1 MSMNGKITKV
11 VFPHAD
17 KLGPVPALLPAAPR
31 GWDYEPASE
40 EAEAS
45 IPPGEILPA
54 SIDAESSHAYIWEHA
69 ASAAAVVRSI
79 WNEGAEGS
87 GSLVGMSSAQ
97 IVAAFFIAVG
107 EEVGARVLG
116 GLDRGEAVAV
126 GRAIAELRAVAHQ
139 TAMAALAM
147 VQTRI
152 ESGAYFERGGAA
164 YAQALLGAVGMPGWA
179 ERVIAEEPHARSDDE
194 MAGSASGFY
203 LLEKIGPDQLAPF
216 ISHEHPQTIALIL
229 SQLDASQ
236 ASGILARLPE
246 HPRADVAYRITCM
259 NVVSAKVLRRVEEYL
274 ETSLCG
280 ILSVNLGVGGPK
292 VVADVLNLCGSSMEK
307 NILGQIDARDPEL
320 GESVRNLILVF
331 DDIRK
336 LTDREIQVLL
346 REVDQKDLVVALKGA
361 SDELKDKFLNNMSEK
376 VRNFITEEMGFM
388 GPMRLSEVEEV
399 QLRIVKQVRHLEEEG
414 KVTII
419 KGDYDDKFV

>member
-1 MSMNGKITKV
+1 MNGKITKV

-17 KLGPVPALLPAAPR
+17 KLGPVPALPPAAPR

-69 ASAAAVVRSI
+69 AAAVVRSI
-79 WNEGAEGS
+79 WNEGEEGS

-139 TAMAALAM
+139 MAQAALEM
-147 VQTRI
+147 VRTRI

-203 LLEKIGPDQLAPF
+203 LLKNIGPDRLAPF
-216 ISHEHPQTIALIL
+216 ISPEHPQTIALIL
-229 SQLDASQ
+229 SQLDAAQ
-236 ASGILARLPE
+236 ASGLLARLPE
-246 HPRADVAYRITCM
+246 HQRADVAYRIACM
-259 NVVSAKVLRRVEEYL
+259 KVVSARVLKRIEAYF
-274 ETSLCG
+274 ETSLCE
-280 ILSVNLGVGGPK
+280 IFSFSQDVGGPK
-292 VVADVLNLCGSSMEK
+292 VVADMLNLVGSSMEK
-307 NILGQIDARDPEL
+307 YILGQIDVRDSEL
-320 GESVRNLILVF
+320 GVSVRNLIFVF
-331 DDIRK
+331 NDIRK
-336 LTDREIQVLL
+336 LSDREIQVLM
-346 REVDQKDLVVALKGA
+346 REIDQKDLVVALKGV
-361 SDELKDKFLNNMSEK
+361 SDVLKERFLGNMSEE
-376 VRNFITEEMGFM
+376 VRNFITEEMEFM

-399 QLRIVKQVRHLEEEG
+399 QLRILVQVRHLEEEG
-414 KVTII
+414 QVSIRR
-419 KGDYDDKFV
+419 GDDDKFV

>member
-1 MSMNGKITKV
+1 MNGKITKV

-126 GRAIAELRAVAHQ
+126 GRAIAELRAGAHQ
-139 TAMAALAM
+139 TALAALAM

-229 SQLDASQ
+229 SQLDAAQ
-236 ASGILARLPE
+236 AMGILAQLPE
-246 HPRADVAYRITCM
+246 CLYADVAYRIACM
-259 NVVSAKVLRRVEEYL
+259 DRVSAKVLKRVEEYL
-274 ETSLCG
+274 EASFCEMLTSARR
-280 ILSVNLGVGGPK
+280 VGGPK
-292 VVADVLNLCGSSMEK
+292 VVADILNRIEAGVERD
-307 NILGQIDARDPEL
+307 ILGRIDARDPEA
-320 GESVRNLILVF
+320 GESVRNLSFAF
-331 DDIRK
+331 DEMRR
-336 LTDREIQVLL
+336 LTDREIQTWM

-361 SDELKDKFLNNMSEK
+361 SDELKDKVLGNMSER
-376 VRNFITEEMGFM
+376 VQTFIVKEMEHV
-388 GPMRLSEVEEV
+388 GPLRLSEVEEV
-399 QLRIVKQVRHLEEEG
+399 QLRILQQLWQLEEQG
-414 KVTII
+414 QVTIVR
-419 KGDYDDKFV
+419 GDAEDNFV